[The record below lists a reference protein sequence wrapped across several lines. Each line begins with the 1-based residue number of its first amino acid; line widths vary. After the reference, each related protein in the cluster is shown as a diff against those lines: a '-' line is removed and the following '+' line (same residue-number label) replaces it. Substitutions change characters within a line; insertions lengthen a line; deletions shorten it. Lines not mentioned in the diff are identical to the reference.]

1 MGNCIIWRDVKI
13 HGCYAIQESLYPAD
27 VVGTVSYSIEINEF
41 LTHSRVTKMNIDT
54 AISQYMYAQQYGVT
68 LKQWCLDKNS
78 QISYSDKE
86 NYLNIVKYI
95 NYYLLPAF
103 LMILLMGIGIY
114 CLKKGREKSKKL
126 YDRYKTGI
134 LVVFGCVS
142 FFIDTAIWAKG
153 REVLNL
159 GNYNFCTYSKL
170 YFSLILHYP
179 FYKIK

>member
-1 MGNCIIWRDVKI
+1 
-13 HGCYAIQESLYPAD
+13 
-27 VVGTVSYSIEINEF
+27 
-41 LTHSRVTKMNIDT
+41 
-54 AISQYMYAQQYGVT
+54 
-68 LKQWCLDKNS
+68 
-78 QISYSDKE
+78 
-86 NYLNIVKYI
+86 
-95 NYYLLPAF
+95 
-103 LMILLMGIGIY
+103 MILLMGIGIY

-159 GNYNFCTYSKL
+159 GNIIFVLIVNCIF
-170 YFSLILHYP
+170 LILHYP

>member
-1 MGNCIIWRDVKI
+1 
-13 HGCYAIQESLYPAD
+13 
-27 VVGTVSYSIEINEF
+27 
-41 LTHSRVTKMNIDT
+41 MNIDT
-54 AISQYMYAQQYGVT
+54 AISQYMYAQQYGVI

-78 QISYSDKE
+78 QISYSEKE

-159 GNYNFCTYSKL
+159 GNIIFVLIVNCIFLLSCIIHFIKL
-170 YFSLILHYP
+170 SNYRITFQNIKN
-179 FYKIK
+179 KIT